1 MIKIKVKLRE
11 IPILET
17 VYTYNPFWDQTI
29 STGSSTTVVNTTS
42 MPGIT
47 GATWTIVTR
56 TDNSHLTGGTR
67 YDIK

>member
-42 MPGIT
+42 MPGTT
-47 GATWTIVTR
+47 GVTWTIVMSS
-56 TDNSHLTGGTR
+56 NSHLTGGTR